1 MTLFQIRDVA
11 IKLHPSILALAV
23 LCLLTGGGARLP
35 AALGLVLC
43 HEAAHGLAARRLGF
57 RVLEIELAP
66 FGGVARIAGLED
78 RPGAEALV
86 ALAGPAANLL
96 LAMAAC
102 LACQLW
108 PMLAGDLA
116 GFIALNLCLCGFN
129 LLPAL
134 PLDGGR
140 LLRAALLPWLGRS
153 RAGSVAA
160 ALGVALGAALAA
172 LGVALFWLSG
182 RANLTLLVS
191 GGYIALCALK
201 LRRERPFEGARELLR
216 LERESLRGRVLPV
229 RLLAAPAGTNPV
241 ELMRRFRPDRLH
253 LVVFVDEELRAVG
266 KRWQGEI
273 VAEALGRGQGPQR
286 GEGDIS
292 I

>member
-1 MTLFQIRDVA
+1 MAWR
-11 IKLHPSILALAV
+11 P
-23 LCLLTGGGARLP
+23 
-35 AALGLVLC
+35 
-43 HEAAHGLAARRLGF
+43 RRLGF

-160 ALGVALGAALAA
+160 ALGVALGARP
-172 LGVALFWLSG
+172 GGPGG
-182 RANLTLLVS
+182 RAVLAV
-191 GGYIALCALK
+191 
-201 LRRERPFEGARELLR
+201 RH
-216 LERESLRGRVLPV
+216 GR
-229 RLLAAPAGTNPV
+229 
-241 ELMRRFRPDRLH
+241 
-253 LVVFVDEELRAVG
+253 
-266 KRWQGEI
+266 I
-273 VAEALGRGQGPQR
+273 
-286 GEGDIS
+286 
-292 I
+292 